1 VHVIRSA
8 RDVTRLVAASRSLGT
23 ISSSRCQTTR
33 ACKRP
38 KTRETHCMREFI
50 SYGRV
55 WKPIRS
61 PPSPAAF
68 VRRRTSAT
76 KRLRRDSLRTAGL
89 PSRSRGAA
97 KAGGARRNRTDDL
110 LLAKQ
115 ALSQLS
121 YGPAQRS
128 IKFWVP
134 SKAGMVGL
142 GRFEL
147 PTSRLS
153 SARSNQLS
161 YRPKKH
167 TLIPRDPNDR
177 GQKDAPTTF
186 G

>member
-33 ACKRP
+33 ACKRS

-61 PPSPAAF
+61 PSSP
-68 VRRRTSAT
+68 
-76 KRLRRDSLRTAGL
+76 RLRRDSLRTAGL